1 MLCKNL
7 NYNMLETLRAIPLD
21 KTFMFKDI
29 GIRPPNGVI
38 QRLREEHYITRISRD
53 PKVGSTWRA
62 TDKVNRVINR

>member
-21 KTFMFKDI
+21 KSFRFRDL

-38 QRLREEHYITRISRD
+38 QRLREERYIERVERD
-53 PKVGSTWRA
+53 THIGSTWRA
-62 TDKVNRVINR
+62 TDKVPRVIEE

>member
-21 KTFMFKDI
+21 KTFMFKDL

-38 QRLREEHYITRISRD
+38 QRLREERYIERVARDARI
-53 PKVGSTWRA
+53 GSTWRA
-62 TDKVNRVINR
+62 TDKVPRVIKE